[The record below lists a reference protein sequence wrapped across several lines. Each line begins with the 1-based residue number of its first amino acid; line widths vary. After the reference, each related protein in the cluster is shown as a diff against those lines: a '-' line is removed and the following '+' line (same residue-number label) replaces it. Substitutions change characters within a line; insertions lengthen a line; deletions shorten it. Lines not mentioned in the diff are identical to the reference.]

1 MTHGPLVDPAELPD
15 WLSPLVKSTRDIDA
29 SAFTKY
35 NPPVTPDMR
44 RAAVLILFGEE
55 RPGSGPDV
63 LLLRRADTLSSHAG
77 QVSFPGGAVDPTD
90 DGVVDAALREAQEE
104 CGVLPES
111 VRPVALLPELFITPS
126 SFLVTSVLGYWER
139 PGPVAPVDFNE
150 TAAVARVPIS
160 YLADPANRFRVR
172 HSSGWL
178 GPAFAVPGMLV
189 WGFTAGLLS
198 GVIRLAG
205 WEQPW
210 DQKDV
215 RDLEASWRAVEQL
228 AGEENV

>member
-15 WLSPLVKSTRDIDA
+15 WLTPLVKATAEVDA

-35 NPPVTPDMR
+35 NPPVGPDVR
-44 RAAVLILFGEE
+44 RAAVLILFGED
-55 RPGSGPDV
+55 RPGEGPDV
-63 LLLRRADTLSSHAG
+63 LLLRRADGLNSHPG
-77 QVSFPGGAVDPTD
+77 QVSFPGGGVDPTD
-90 DGVVDAALREAQEE
+90 KDLVDTALREAQEE

-111 VRPVALLPELFITPS
+111 VRPVALLPELYITPS
-126 SFLVTSVLGYWER
+126 GFMVTSVLGYWEK
-139 PGPVAPVDFNE
+139 PGPVGPVDLNE

-172 HSSGWL
+172 FRQWV

-189 WGFTAGLLS
+189 WGFTAGLLA
-198 GVIRLAG
+198 GIIKLAG

-210 DQKDV
+210 DASDV
-215 RDLEASWRAVEQL
+215 RDLEESWRAVEQL
-228 AGEENV
+228 AGEESA